1 MVGRMIRTLLLLFVL
16 VAPSAANE
24 KTRPVK
30 MIEGQLS
37 RTTVSKVM
45 ERGPQRFVAG
55 MRVSAHLVE
64 GRFVGFRI
72 DGFTSDGP
80 LVNSRHILPG
90 DVVLRVNAEPI
101 ERPEQFMR
109 AWDVVRDADTLDVL
123 LLRGGQ
129 QLRYHWKLVP

>member
-1 MVGRMIRTLLLLFVL
+1 MKWTLLLVITL
-16 VAPSAANE
+16 VGAAVASE

-30 MIEGQLS
+30 VIEGQLS
-37 RTTVSKVM
+37 RAVLKKVI

-72 DGFTSDGP
+72 DGFAPDGP
-80 LVNSRHILPG
+80 LVNGRHILPG
-90 DVVLRVNAEPI
+90 DVVLKVNQEPI

-109 AWDVVRDADTLDVL
+109 AWDVVSGADSLDVL

-129 QLRYHWKLVP
+129 QLRYHWKLTR

>member
-1 MVGRMIRTLLLLFVL
+1 MVGPMKWMLLLVL
-16 VAPSAANE
+16 VCVAPSAANE

-30 MIEGQLS
+30 VIEGQLS
-37 RTTVSKVM
+37 RSLVKKVM

-55 MRVSAHLVE
+55 LRVSAHLVE

-72 DGFTSDGP
+72 DGFTSEGP

-90 DVVLRVNAEPI
+90 DVVVRVNREPI

-109 AWDVVRDADTLDVL
+109 AWDVVRDADNLDVL

-129 QLRYHWKLVP
+129 QLRYHWKIIP

>member
-1 MVGRMIRTLLLLFVL
+1 MVAPMRLGLLLLFVL
-16 VAPSAANE
+16 VAPSSAAE

-30 MIEGQLS
+30 VIEGQLS
-37 RTTVSKVM
+37 RVALKKVM

-55 MRVSAHLVE
+55 VRVSPHLVE

-72 DGFTSDGP
+72 DGFSSDGP
-80 LVNSRHILPG
+80 LVNGRHILPG
-90 DVVLRVNAEPI
+90 DVVVRVNQEPI

-109 AWDVVRDADTLDVL
+109 AWDVVRGADALDVE

-129 QLRYHWKLVP
+129 SLRYVWKIIP